1 VGIFTVNSF
10 MAEARRRGYT
20 RVISLTRNPRLQS
33 LYRAMGFVGPCS
45 LPEYAV
51 RQALSPGTPMFIK
64 ENLGAHAM
72 DGQAE

>member
-1 VGIFTVNSF
+1 
-10 MAEARRRGYT
+10 
-20 RVISLTRNPRLQS
+20 
-33 LYRAMGFVGPCS
+33 MGFVGPCS